1 LGFYKIWSCHH
12 VPRNAEQL
20 IGFKPPNNRFLMAAL
35 HRRLNQSLRSSYLPV
50 IRFPLSV
57 VARLARTM
65 TTPTL
70 SVFSLYLVDAVLHF
84 AGCQLRTLSHRKPV
98 LIRQPLRKLSTV
110 NVLWHWWQ
118 ITN

>member
-1 LGFYKIWSCHH
+1 
-12 VPRNAEQL
+12 
-20 IGFKPPNNRFLMAAL
+20 
-35 HRRLNQSLRSSYLPV
+35 
-50 IRFPLSV
+50 
-57 VARLARTM
+57 M

-84 AGCQLRTLSHRKPV
+84 AGCQLGTLPHRKPI
-98 LIRQPLRKLSTV
+98 LIRQPLRELSTV